1 MTVKVLNPNVSF
13 SLFTASKQVQ
23 FIQTLKRI
31 RFSGHLILTSP
42 DNQKWLF
49 FLCQGHLMYATGG
62 THPVRRWLRNVAA
75 HSPQLK
81 ADRLAIQ
88 RDLAGFN
95 PADCKT
101 SWQYHL
107 LSLWVQQQKITDEQ
121 ATQLIQSVITEVLF
135 DIAHAQQTTYQIKQD
150 NTITTHLPVIDVEK
164 AIAQANQL
172 WQAWHHDLVAD
183 YSPNFAPIIKQPQA
197 LQTRTSDAVYQL
209 LSKLL
214 DGKHTL
220 RDVAVQMKRD
230 VLQVTRSLLPYIRWG
245 LVELISIPDLPNP
258 VKQGSSEPPVTTT
271 QSIQALIACVD
282 DSPLVCHTM
291 EKLLTASGYRALV
304 IDDGLRAIALLI
316 ARKPDLIFLD
326 LVMPNTNG
334 YEICAKL
341 RKLQAFQNT
350 PIVILTG
357 KDGIVDRVRAKLVGA
372 SDFLNKP
379 IDAGTVL
386 NVISKHLKQSVVD
399 H

>member
-1 MTVKVLNPNVSF
+1 MTVKSIKPNVSF

-42 DNQKWLF
+42 DQQKWLF
-49 FLCQGHLMYATGG
+49 FVCDGHLMYATGG
-62 THPVRRWLRNVAA
+62 THPVRRWLRNIAA
-75 HSPQLK
+75 HSPQLTL
-81 ADRLAIQ
+81 DRLTIQ
-88 RDLAGFN
+88 RDLSQFN
-95 PADCKT
+95 QANCQI
-101 SWQYHL
+101 SWQYYL
-107 LSLWVQQQKITDEQ
+107 LSLWVKQQKITHEQ
-121 ATQLIQSVITEVLF
+121 TKNLIQSVITEVLF

-150 NTITTHLPVIDVEK
+150 NTLSTQLPVIDVER
-164 AIAQANQL
+164 AIAQTDKL

-183 YSPNFAPIIKQPQA
+183 YSPNQAPVIRQPKA
-197 LQTRTSDAVYQL
+197 LEARTSEAVYQL

-245 LVELISIPDLPNP
+245 LVELISIPDLPSP
-258 VKQGSSEPPVTTT
+258 VKQESSENPSTTT
-271 QSIQALIACVD
+271 QSTQPLIACVD

-291 EKLLTASGYRALV
+291 EKLLNASGYRSLV

-316 ARKPDLIFLD
+316 SRKPDLIFLD

-341 RKLQAFQNT
+341 RKLRAFQNT

-386 NVISKHLKQSVVD
+386 NVISQHLKQAVVS

>member
-1 MTVKVLNPNVSF
+1 MTVKSIKPNVSF

-42 DNQKWLF
+42 DDQKWVF
-49 FLCQGHLMYATGG
+49 YLCQGSLMYATGG
-62 THPVRRWLRNVAA
+62 THPVRQWLRNVAA
-75 HSPQLK
+75 HSPQLRL
-81 ADRLAIQ
+81 DRLTIQ
-88 RDLAGFN
+88 RDLSEFN
-95 PADCKT
+95 QANCQT
-101 SWQYHL
+101 CWQYYL
-107 LSLWVQQQKITDEQ
+107 LSLWVKQQKITHEQ
-121 ATQLIQSVITEVLF
+121 TKNLIQSVITEVLF

-150 NTITTHLPVIDVEK
+150 NTLSTQLPVIDVEN
-164 AIAQANQL
+164 AIAQANQR
-172 WQAWHHDLVAD
+172 WQAWHHDVVAD
-183 YSPNFAPIIKQPQA
+183 YSPNLAPVIRQPKA
-197 LQTRTSDAVYQL
+197 LEARTSEAVYQL

-245 LVELISIPDLPNP
+245 LVELISIPDLPSP
-258 VKQGSSEPPVTTT
+258 VKQESPENPSTTT
-271 QSIQALIACVD
+271 QSTQPLIACVD

-291 EKLLTASGYRALV
+291 EKLLTASGYRSLV

-316 ARKPDLIFLD
+316 ARKPDVIFLD

-341 RKLQAFQNT
+341 RKLQAFQTT

-386 NVISKHLKQSVVD
+386 NVISQHLKQGVVG

>member
-1 MTVKVLNPNVSF
+1 MTVKSIKPNVSF

-42 DNQKWLF
+42 DKQKWLF
-49 FLCQGHLMYATGG
+49 FLCDGHLMYATGG
-62 THPVRRWLRNVAA
+62 NHPVRRWLRNVAT
-75 HSPQLK
+75 HCPQLI

-88 RDLAGFN
+88 RDLSQFN
-95 PADCKT
+95 QANCQT

-107 LSLWVQQQKITDEQ
+107 LSLWAKQQKITDEQ
-121 ATQLIQSVITEVLF
+121 ITKLIQSVITEVLF

-150 NTITTHLPVIDVEK
+150 NTITTQLPVIDVER
-164 AIAQANQL
+164 AIAQANHQ

-183 YSPNFAPIIKQPQA
+183 YSPNQAPVIRQPQA
-197 LQTRTSDAVYQL
+197 LQARTSEAVYQL

-245 LVELISIPDLPNP
+245 LVELISIPDLPSP
-258 VKQGSSEPPVTTT
+258 VKQESSENPPATA
-271 QSIQALIACVD
+271 QSTQALIACVD

-291 EKLLTASGYRALV
+291 EKLLTASGYRTLV

-316 ARKPDLIFLD
+316 SRKPDLIFLD

-386 NVISKHLKQSVVD
+386 NVISKHLKQAVVS

>member
-1 MTVKVLNPNVSF
+1 
-13 SLFTASKQVQ
+13 LFTASKQVQ

-42 DNQKWLF
+42 DDQKWVF
-49 FLCQGHLMYATGG
+49 YLCQGSLMYATGG
-62 THPVRRWLRNVAA
+62 THPVRQWLRNVAA
-75 HSPQLK
+75 HSPQLRL
-81 ADRLAIQ
+81 DRLTIQ
-88 RDLAGFN
+88 RDLSEFN
-95 PADCKT
+95 QANCQT
-101 SWQYHL
+101 CWQYYL
-107 LSLWVQQQKITDEQ
+107 LSLWVKQQKITPEQ
-121 ATQLIQSVITEVLF
+121 TKNLIQSVITEVLF
-135 DIAHAQQTTYQIKQD
+135 DIAHAKQTTYQIKQD
-150 NTITTHLPVIDVEK
+150 NTLSTQLPVVDVEM
-164 AIAQANQL
+164 AIAQANQR
-172 WQAWHHDLVAD
+172 WQAWHHDVVAD
-183 YSPNFAPIIKQPQA
+183 YSPNLAPVIRQPKA
-197 LQTRTSDAVYQL
+197 LEARTSEAVYQL

-245 LVELISIPDLPNP
+245 LVELISIPDLPSP
-258 VKQGSSEPPVTTT
+258 VKQESPENPSTTT
-271 QSIQALIACVD
+271 QSTQPLIACVD

-291 EKLLTASGYRALV
+291 EKLLTASGYRSLV

-316 ARKPDLIFLD
+316 ARKPDVIFLD

-341 RKLQAFQNT
+341 RKLQAFQTT

-386 NVISKHLKQSVVD
+386 NVISQHLKQGVVG